1 MASGRLY
8 GLFIGVSRYES
19 KKIPDL
25 RYAAR
30 DAIALSEVFRERV
43 GLEVELRVLVSPLGG
58 EVVGDYP

>member
-1 MASGRLY
+1 MSSGKLY
-8 GLFIGVSRYES
+8 GLFIGVSRYDSEQ
-19 KKIPDL
+19 IPNL

-30 DAIALSEVFRERV
+30 DAVVLSEVFRERV